1 MFQEYPCIVIT
12 SKGFPDLNTRACVW
26 YLSRRFGLPVF
37 GLGDCNTSGIHI
49 IEKYFDGGPLE
60 GIDGG
65 DRFRVEILWLGLRP
79 SQVLAFLSRGL
90 AIGRSRLTARQR
102 SSLVNLHELHSKFLS
117 RAGWQFRLEELAL
130 MEKSLSVE
138 LNVLIAPHM
147 PVNFLKDYVLSLVR
161 MFESRTLLNNAPA
174 II

>member
-65 DRFRVEILWLGLRP
+65 NRFQVAILWLGLRP
-79 SQVLAFLSRGL
+79 SHVLAFLRKEL
-90 AIGRSRLTARQR
+90 AIGRTRLTARQR
-102 SSLVNLHELHSKFLS
+102 SSLVNLHDVHSRFLS
-117 RAGWQFRLEELAL
+117 RPGWTHRLEELAL

-147 PVNFLKDYVLSLVR
+147 PVNFLKRYVLALVCKYHAR
-161 MFESRTLLNNAPA
+161 ELVNGAPA